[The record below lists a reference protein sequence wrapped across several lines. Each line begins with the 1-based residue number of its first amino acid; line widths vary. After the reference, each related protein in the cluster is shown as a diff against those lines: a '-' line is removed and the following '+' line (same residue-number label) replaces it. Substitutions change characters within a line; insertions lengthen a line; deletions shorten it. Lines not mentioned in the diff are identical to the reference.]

1 MWDRPDVLHRV
12 ADGMLTLALVL
23 VAGSAVHAMVHSPL
37 FELRQVQVVG
47 VASQITREQVA
58 EIVRRDIRG
67 NLVTLDIDAART
79 AFERLPWARS
89 VMVRRHWPGQLEVT
103 LEEHVVLARWGDS
116 ALVNTHGEVF
126 NASYDG
132 ELPVFAGP
140 LEAVKEIAIQYEYF
154 RSVLA
159 PIARMPTRVS
169 VSPRHAWQ
177 IQLDGGTVIELG
189 RDHVEARLAR
199 LASVYDRT
207 IARLNRRI
215 EYIDLR
221 YPNGFAVRIPEMRD
235 GATRERRK
243 AKA

>member
-23 VAGSAVHAMVHSPL
+23 VTGSAVHVVVHSPL
-37 FELRQVQVVG
+37 FELRHVQLVG
-47 VASQITREQVA
+47 AVSQTTREQVA

-79 AFERLPWARS
+79 AFERLPWARA

-103 LEEHVVLARWGDS
+103 LEEHIALARWGDS

-126 NASYDG
+126 NASYAG
-132 ELPVFAGP
+132 YLPVFSGP
-140 LEAVKEIAIQYEYF
+140 PESVKEIAIQYEYF

-159 PIARMPTRVS
+159 PIARVPTRVS
-169 VSPRHAWQ
+169 VSARHAWQ
-177 IQLDGGTVIELG
+177 IQLDGGTVLELG
-189 RDHVEARLAR
+189 RDQAEARLAR
-199 LASVYDRT
+199 LASVYDQT
-207 IARLNRRI
+207 VARLNRPI

-221 YPNGFAVRIPEMRD
+221 YSNGFAVRIPEMRD
-235 GATRERRK
+235 GAPRERRK
-243 AKA
+243 GRA